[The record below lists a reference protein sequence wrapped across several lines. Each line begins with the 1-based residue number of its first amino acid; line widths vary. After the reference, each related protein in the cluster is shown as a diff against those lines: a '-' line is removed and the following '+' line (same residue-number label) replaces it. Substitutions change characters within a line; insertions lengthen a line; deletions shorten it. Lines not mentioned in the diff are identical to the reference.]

1 MSVDRDMA
9 VVDEGFVSL
18 PAVFLKCACPCGCK
32 KETKVPAVGGSIAL
46 ARHARCLECGEE
58 SHMSAHPTPAPV
70 DAPGRKSITELYV
83 PSSEEVERAREVQL
97 EVFGE
102 IWTEQWNRWQASLP
116 EKFRHAESAHVQVQ
130 ERLRRLA
137 VGENG
142 VASLVILGAPG
153 FGKTWL
159 AVAYANAAIK
169 AGYFKPSEV
178 LFGTEAELLASVANS
193 GFGEVESG
201 LRRLISPKI
210 RMLIIDD
217 VGRGTWLNEAMRPKV
232 FSLVMDKFWSEN
244 RVIVVTSNLAPNA
257 LGEYIGDG
265 AMDRLRSMVG
275 SGALVLDTE
284 SKRKKVTEEMLA
296 RAKQAPESIAP
307 PVPPLS

>member
-1 MSVDRDMA
+1 MSETNVDTSTA
-9 VVDEGFVSL
+9 VDDGFVSL
-18 PAVFLKCACPCGCK
+18 EVTFLPCTCPCGCSN
-32 KETKVPAVGGSIAL
+32 TTAVPALGGSAL
-46 ARHARCLECGEE
+46 ARHARCASCAEE
-58 SHMSAHPTPAPV
+58 SHLAAHPTPKPADGV
-70 DAPGRKSITELYV
+70 TRKSITELYV
-83 PSSEEVERAREVQL
+83 PTEEEIERARIVQR

-102 IWTEQWNRWQASLP
+102 IWTEQWNRWQASVP
-116 EKFRHAESAHVQVQ
+116 EKFRNAETQNAQVV
-130 ERLRRLA
+130 ERLRRLSA
-137 VGENG
+137 GERG
-142 VASLVILGAPG
+142 ISSLVVLGAPG
-153 FGKTWL
+153 YGKTFL
-159 AVAYANAAIK
+159 SIAYANAAIK

-178 LFGTEAELLASVANS
+178 LFGSEAELLASVANS
-193 GFGEVESG
+193 GFGEVEAG

-210 RMLIIDD
+210 KMLIIDD

-296 RAKQAPESIAP
+296 RSKQAEGPVTPPIPEA
-307 PVPPLS
+307 